1 MNIASRQSF
10 WNSGVKIAKGAY
22 IRSIDGKLGYAI
34 SKASPGFGHY
44 RISWR
49 GSISVGS
56 PAAGNGWTGP
66 MGTIAYLQGTNEYF
80 RWYVTDP
87 SDSSKWQHAF
97 WNQYPN
103 VYRSDFPSVYGEDG
117 STKCGWI
124 VLDQDMT
131 TGTKKA
137 SSIYTGESLDN
148 LTLVNTCYSTIN
160 ASVLPAICFGIFG
173 SVSKANAEPCVELS
187 EIDPTQCSIPP
198 AGSRFFNFKLEKDGV
213 MIHDCYPTLVNG
225 KPAIYDIITGEYAV
239 ETCGGTAEY
248 GIDSNYKNNS

>member
-1 MNIASRQSF
+1 MNLASRQSF
-10 WNSGVKIAKGAY
+10 WISGVKIAKGAY
-22 IRSIDGKLGYAI
+22 IRSADGKLGYAI

-49 GSISVGS
+49 GSVAAGS
-56 PAAGNGWTGP
+56 PSAGNDWSGL
-66 MGTIAYLQGTNEYF
+66 MGTVAYLKESDEYF
-80 RWYVTDP
+80 RWYVSGPITA
-87 SDSSKWQHAF
+87 STWEHAF
-97 WNQYPN
+97 WNYFPN
-103 VYRSDFPSVYGEDG
+103 VYRSDFPAVYGEDG

-131 TGTKKA
+131 TGSQKI

-148 LTLVNTCYSTIN
+148 LTLVDTGYSPIKAN
-160 ASVLPAICFGIFG
+160 AIPTICFGIFG
-173 SVSKANAEPCVELS
+173 LVSKANAEPCVQLS
-187 EIDPTQCSIPP
+187 DIDPNSCSILP

-225 KPAIYDIITGEYAV
+225 TPAIYDIITGEYAT